1 MANKND
7 WGCFE
12 IVLADYLKLNNISK
26 NRIASAAH
34 LQRTQLNAYCKN
46 EIKRPDLNVLAR
58 ICCVLDCELG
68 DILKYVPP
76 MKAEEK
82 NV

>member
-1 MANKND
+1 MENNRD

-12 IVLADYLKLNNISK
+12 IVLADYLKMNNISK
-26 NRIASAAH
+26 NKIATAAQ

-76 MKAEEK
+76 AKTEEK